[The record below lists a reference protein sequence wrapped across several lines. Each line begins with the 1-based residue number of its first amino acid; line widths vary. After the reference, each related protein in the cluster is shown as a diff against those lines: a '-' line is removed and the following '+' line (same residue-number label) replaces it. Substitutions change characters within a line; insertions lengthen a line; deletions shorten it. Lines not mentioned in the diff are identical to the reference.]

1 MPKNNRLLAAAS
13 AMILVLYLVACGQ
26 MNAPVSGDVITQTV
40 SEQGR
45 MPVTVMVK
53 NAFTINTFEKAA
65 EAAFPELD
73 IIQVGNHSSNMG
85 IDEYE
90 NRLAHDDITDMVMTW
105 PLDVGREYWDERLID
120 LSAQPF
126 TSRYNTARLDKVS
139 QNGKLYYLPGPSQIR
154 GIVYNKTLFA
164 ENGWKV
170 PTDFDGFVALCEK
183 IEASGIRALQLG
195 LANEEVLDTAFVGY
209 GLSACFSTPADAQ
222 WLENYNDG
230 KGHFAAHFAP
240 ALDTFQ
246 TLIDHKI
253 LQPNDLK
260 ITYADREFMLFNRQ
274 CAMVED
280 STLLARR
287 GPSFNGSTDEFGLMP
302 FFNPGENGD
311 WARLYPV
318 CYIGLSNHLEEPANK
333 EKYDLILRL
342 MDYISTPEGQLAL
355 AGDTGGMYS
364 SLGGMPP
371 PDIPEIADIRPALE
385 HGRCTVFPT
394 FNNAQ
399 AALRKGLTGM
409 VAGTLCADEVG
420 QMVDAQNTAPVF
432 VVLPPVLGYATQDFS
447 LTETGNF
454 IADAMR
460 NESGCDI
467 ALILDNGKDGK
478 TNGKGICGKFYS
490 GDITATDLMRIAP
503 DFRQG
508 ERGTLWK
515 TTMTGAD
522 LLYTLEYAVPVENN
536 SAGWFYYFSGLRMAY
551 APAAKPGTR
560 IQNITDADGKAI
572 DPQRLYSVAV
582 MDQSVPEKCITSCE
596 KTDILIRDIVTRALA
611 EGNITPSGDG
621 RFTIAAPQ

>member
-13 AMILVLYLVACGQ
+13 AMILALYLVACGQ

-260 ITYADREFMLFNRQ
+260 IT
-274 CAMVED
+274 
-280 STLLARR
+280 
-287 GPSFNGSTDEFGLMP
+287 
-302 FFNPGENGD
+302 
-311 WARLYPV
+311 
-318 CYIGLSNHLEEPANK
+318 
-333 EKYDLILRL
+333 
-342 MDYISTPEGQLAL
+342 
-355 AGDTGGMYS
+355 
-364 SLGGMPP
+364 
-371 PDIPEIADIRPALE
+371 
-385 HGRCTVFPT
+385 
-394 FNNAQ
+394 
-399 AALRKGLTGM
+399 
-409 VAGTLCADEVG
+409 
-420 QMVDAQNTAPVF
+420 
-432 VVLPPVLGYATQDFS
+432 
-447 LTETGNF
+447 
-454 IADAMR
+454 
-460 NESGCDI
+460 
-467 ALILDNGKDGK
+467 
-478 TNGKGICGKFYS
+478 
-490 GDITATDLMRIAP
+490 
-503 DFRQG
+503 
-508 ERGTLWK
+508 
-515 TTMTGAD
+515 
-522 LLYTLEYAVPVENN
+522 
-536 SAGWFYYFSGLRMAY
+536 
-551 APAAKPGTR
+551 
-560 IQNITDADGKAI
+560 
-572 DPQRLYSVAV
+572 
-582 MDQSVPEKCITSCE
+582 
-596 KTDILIRDIVTRALA
+596 
-611 EGNITPSGDG
+611 
-621 RFTIAAPQ
+621 